1 MPICELACEPSQYLS
16 FASDTCLCDRQK
28 TDNPELKASALHM
41 SFSVSKMGHF
51 FPVSHSLHDK
61 SRANVRP
68 LSMTLTVLSQT
79 HAPLCAEAWRA
90 KYLPPSQWCLQC
102 KQSTV
107 YAHTQTQRVQGKP
120 IPSRF
125 VLAHFT
131 TQVQLAD
138 KWILPNVSRD
148 TH

>member
-1 MPICELACEPSQYLS
+1 MPICELACKPSQYLS

-41 SFSVSKMGHF
+41 SFSVSKMGRF
-51 FPVSHSLHDK
+51 FPVSHSLRDK
-61 SRANVRP
+61 SRANARP
-68 LSMTLTVLSQT
+68 LSMTLNALSQT
-79 HAPLCAEAWRA
+79 HAPLGAEAWRT
-90 KYLPPSQWCLQC
+90 KYLPPSQWRLQC

-107 YAHTQTQRVQGKP
+107 CAHIQTQRIQGKP
-120 IPSRF
+120 VANRF

-138 KWILPNVSRD
+138 KRILPNVPRD